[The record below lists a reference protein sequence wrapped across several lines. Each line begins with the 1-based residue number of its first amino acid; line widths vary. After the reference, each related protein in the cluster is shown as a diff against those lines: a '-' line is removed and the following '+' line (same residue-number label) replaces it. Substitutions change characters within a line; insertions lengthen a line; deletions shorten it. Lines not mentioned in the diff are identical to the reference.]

1 MAVRKK
7 TTSAIVAASLLIIAL
22 CAAMF
27 AAVAPSAKA
36 DGVICLNKD
45 ELGAGFGP
53 YNWKTF
59 TMIPLPD
66 APNRVWTLQESF
78 GGSAHFVNY
87 EGEGKGDHTF
97 VRDVGEDRGKGQPQW
112 SKNIDKL
119 KSERSIQKCTMDNA
133 MVHIGDFYL
142 RVANTLTAFTTFV
155 ATKSFDPSF
164 ICRESG
170 QGGCIDILSVIGGKS
185 GGVVTDGRGGG
196 IVGALT
202 AGLYLP
208 LIILV
213 VAISAFVVIRQGIIH
228 HQIRTALGST
238 LWILGCMTI
247 GLMFLFSPQMLA
259 KAPMAASNSLVSCV
273 VGSFNGVNCFDTSPG
288 ASDLTNADSSS
299 SICASIAD
307 GSLDDKASMSINSL
321 GCSIW
326 KAFVL
331 EPYSQGNFGQSF
343 DDLDAD
349 NEAVSNAIKK
359 AGYKKEDFCT
369 NLSSVK
375 PYSREDSGGNL
386 VLDKNSN
393 KVCNLA
399 AYQLYLQTKADAQPG
414 IKGPNGPTPD
424 KGGTGGDQRWYKL
437 ILTVASD
444 DGMWEHW
451 SSVGGKHM
459 QGLLAML
466 TAGFGG
472 FLIVVTSL
480 AALMFYLISVVVIAF
495 APLFLL
501 VGVYPGRGK
510 KIMLG
515 WGETCISNLLKYL
528 ISALFLLVSI
538 SLYAGVLGNAGNI
551 IVSFLFVVILTL
563 ALIVYRKEILNLL
576 GQINLGGERLSG
588 AMGDKLRQ
596 KGLQAKQFTGGVA
609 KGGAGVVAAG
619 AVAGHKGRKLA
630 KANAVAANPKRKGMS
645 KAEAKNRKSAIKNA
659 KKSAMQQSKRQRRS
673 AMGAEMRK
681 HLSSAGDVGNA
692 FATAAETMNTSN
704 RSQLNKFESDYGKKF
719 GEAKEHAQEAQGRFD
734 QAVASNE
741 IAERNAEKFYANN
754 PKIKSAVDREMTL
767 RAHENGAVEALRGSF
782 PEYAKMQELVN
793 SMQRLKMNRT
803 MANDQGDANAVSIL
817 DKKIAQKR
825 SQIDKIKSTPGID
838 NQIIKGQG
846 LYRARVEK
854 ASKADGS
861 HVAASLRNNGAALSV
876 VSNAEH
882 PKWAAR
888 NNIVEAQRNLTDAK
902 RAMAGA
908 AAASSVVGRGIAEF
922 SHGEIVSSAQTQK
935 ILSDAEKASVAA
947 MAGVAGAA
955 AATRQWDPDSRERTE
970 SDGYGS
976 EYTEPYQQEEIEGR
990 RAIPGNNNEQ
1000 PQEPPIESNNRKQE
1014 KMPPAPQR
1022 KPIGPGPRENEIP
1035 HEESTDSHHEERHD
1049 SNTKNGGGESWNTY
1063 QENTRNNP
1071 RPEEQQP
1078 RPQNNSRQQSTTQQS
1093 QEKPRQTDHPHTH
1106 NNDHKE
1112 EPQKSTATP
1121 IPPAPQPEKRETKP
1135 PEKAPQR
1142 KKTPQPDSNQSHVRD
1157 KKPQKVEN
1165 EKPQKVKD
1173 EKPSVKR
1180 EQPTPTPQQKKPII
1194 DKSQKNSTAKP
1205 QRAKRKAPLKQQRGI
1220 PTRPN
1225 PRFNK
1230 KR

>member
-1 MAVRKK
+1 MAVHKK

-22 CAAMF
+22 CAATF
-27 AAVAPSAKA
+27 AAIAPSAKA
-36 DGVICLNKD
+36 DGVICPNKD

-59 TMIPLPD
+59 TMTPLPD

-97 VRDVGEDRGKGQPQW
+97 VRDVGEDRGKKQPQW
-112 SKNIDKL
+112 SKNIGKL
-119 KSERSIQKCTMDNA
+119 KSERSMQKCTMDSA
-133 MVHIGDFYL
+133 MVHIGDLYL
-142 RVANTLTAFTTFV
+142 RAANILTAFTTFV

-164 ICRESG
+164 ICRKPG
-170 QGGCIDILSVIGGKS
+170 QGGCVDILSVIGGKS
-185 GGVVTDGRGGG
+185 GGVVTNGKGGG

-202 AGLYLP
+202 SGLYLP

-259 KAPMAASNSLVSCV
+259 KAPMTASNSLVSCV
-273 VGSFNGVNCFDTSPG
+273 VGSFNGVNCFDSSPG
-288 ASDLTNADSSS
+288 ASDLTDADSSS
-299 SICASIAD
+299 SVCASIAD
-307 GSLDDKASMSINSL
+307 GSLADKASMSINSL

-349 NEAVSNAIKK
+349 NKAVSNAIKK

-369 NLSSVK
+369 DLGSVK
-375 PYSREDSGGNL
+375 SYNSENPGGNL
-386 VLDKNSN
+386 VLNKPSN

-414 IKGPNGPTPD
+414 KKGPNGPTPS

-466 TAGFGG
+466 TAGLGG
-472 FLIVVTSL
+472 VLIVVTSL
-480 AALMFYLISVVVIAF
+480 AALMFYLISVIVIAF

-528 ISALFLLVSI
+528 MSALFLLVSI
-538 SLYAGVLGNAGNI
+538 SLYAGVLGNADNI
-551 IVSFLFVVILTL
+551 IISFLFVIILTL
-563 ALIVYRKEILNLL
+563 ALKVYRKEILNLL
-576 GQINLGGERLSG
+576 GQINLGGERLSS
-588 AMGDKLRQ
+588 AMGDRLRQ

-619 AVAGHKGRKLA
+619 AVAGHKSRKMA

-645 KAEAKNRKSAIKNA
+645 KAEIKDRKSTIKDA
-659 KKSAMQQSKRQRRS
+659 KKSAMQQSKKQRRS

-692 FATAAETMNTSN
+692 FATAAETMDTSN
-704 RSQLNKFESDYGKKF
+704 RSQLNRFESDYDKKF
-719 GEAKEHAQEAQGRFD
+719 SEAKEHAQEAQERFD
-734 QAVASNE
+734 RAVASNE
-741 IAERNAEKFYANN
+741 IAERNAEKFYASN

-803 MANDQGDANAVSIL
+803 MANAQGDANAVSIL
-817 DKKIAQKR
+817 DKRIAQKQ
-825 SQIDKIKSTPGID
+825 SQIDKIKFTPGID
-838 NQIIKGQG
+838 NQIIKGQE

-888 NNIVEAQRNLTDAK
+888 NNIAEAQKNLTDAK

-908 AAASSVVGRGIAEF
+908 AAASSVVGRGIAKF
-922 SHGEIVSSAQTQK
+922 SQGEIVSSAQTQK
-935 ILSDAEKASVAA
+935 ILSDAEKAFVAA
-947 MAGVAGAA
+947 MAGVTGAA
-955 AATRQWDPDSRERTE
+955 AATRQWDPDSRERT
-970 SDGYGS
+970 DGYGS

-990 RAIPGNNNEQ
+990 RAIHGNNGEQ
-1000 PQEPPIESNNRKQE
+1000 SQEPPIESNNRKQE

-1022 KPIGPGPRENEIP
+1022 KPIEPRENEIP
-1035 HEESTDSHHEERHD
+1035 HEESIDSHHEERHD
-1049 SNTKNGGGESWNTY
+1049 SNAKSGGGELWNTY
-1063 QENTRNNP
+1063 RENTRNNP

-1078 RPQNNSRQQSTTQQS
+1078 RSQNNSRQQNTTQQS

-1106 NNDHKE
+1106 NNDRKE
-1112 EPQKSTATP
+1112 ESQKSTAIP
-1121 IPPAPQPEKRETKP
+1121 VPPAPQSEKRETRPLEKAFQR
-1135 PEKAPQR
+1135 EKAPQL
-1142 KKTPQPDSNQSHVRD
+1142 DSNQSNVRD
-1157 KKPQKVEN
+1157 KKPG
-1165 EKPQKVKD
+1165 
-1173 EKPSVKR
+1173 VKR
-1180 EQPTPTPQQKKPII
+1180 ERPVPTPQQKKPIV
-1194 DKSQKNSTAKP
+1194 DKPRKNSTAKP
-1205 QRAKRKAPLKQQRGI
+1205 QGGRGKVPLRQQRGI
-1220 PTRPN
+1220 PIRPN